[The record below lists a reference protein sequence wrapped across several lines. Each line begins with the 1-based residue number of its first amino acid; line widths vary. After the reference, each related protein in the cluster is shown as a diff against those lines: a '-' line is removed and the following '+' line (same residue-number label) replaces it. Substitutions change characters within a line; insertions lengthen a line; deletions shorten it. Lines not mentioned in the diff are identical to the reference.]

1 MKNLLK
7 FQILFEIFNSRLPI
21 KMRITTNTSI
31 FNIIFNDKFRPGMID
46 IFKISLKIT
55 GVAPVKYSHF

>member
-1 MKNLLK
+1 
-7 FQILFEIFNSRLPI
+7 
-21 KMRITTNTSI
+21 MRITTNTSI